1 MIPEWLIWYGL
12 KIGLSYAE
20 TLDTPYGELL
30 SLIAAEQIKHEDY
43 SPKYTTSDEDVIPDI
58 R

>member
-20 TLDTPYGELL
+20 TLDMPYGELL
-30 SLIAAEQIKHEDY
+30 SLTAAEQIKNEGFR
-43 SPKYTTSDEDVIPDI
+43 PKYALSDEDIIPDI